1 MSRTNLTTSNK
12 KILNE
17 VLTKMIDEIINTKK
31 TEELLRN
38 LNIHRNNI
46 YAYEREITREKQK
59 LKDIEKTIYKTC
71 KHNWVRD
78 WDDLYSRYKVCSKCK
93 LANMPYVY
101 NS

>member
-1 MSRTNLTTSNK
+1 MSRTNLTTNNK

-17 VLTKMIDEIINTKK
+17 VLTKMVDEIINTKK
-31 TEELLRN
+31 TEELLHN
-38 LNIHRNNI
+38 LQIHRNNI
-46 YAYEREITREKQK
+46 YAYEREIMREKKK

-71 KHNWVRD
+71 NHNWERD
-78 WDDLYSRYKVCSKCK
+78 WDDLFSRYKVCSKCK